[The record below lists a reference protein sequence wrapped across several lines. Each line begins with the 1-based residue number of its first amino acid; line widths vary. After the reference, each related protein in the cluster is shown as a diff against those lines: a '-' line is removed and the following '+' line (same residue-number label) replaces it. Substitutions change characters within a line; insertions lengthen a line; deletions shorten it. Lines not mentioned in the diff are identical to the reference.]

1 MLGLQRGGEGEIGGA
16 AMVNVVQAPPGGKKR
31 GGGGGGGKEGE
42 KEEGK
47 QLLGPKIPPTPT
59 RDTVLVKPN
68 LETDF

>member
-1 MLGLQRGGEGEIGGA
+1 MLGLQRGGEGEMGGV
-16 AMVNVVQAPPGGKKR
+16 AMVQAPTGGNKR
-31 GGGGGGGKEGE
+31 GGGGGGE
-42 KEEGK
+42 KQEGK

>member
-31 GGGGGGGKEGE
+31 GGGGGE
-42 KEEGK
+42 KDEGK

>member
-31 GGGGGGGKEGE
+31 GGGGGGGGDEE
-42 KEEGK
+42 KDEGK
-47 QLLGPKIPPTPT
+47 QLLGPKIPTPT

>member
-31 GGGGGGGKEGE
+31 GGGGGGKEGG

-59 RDTVLVKPN
+59 SDTVLVKPN

>member
-31 GGGGGGGKEGE
+31 GGGGGGKEGG

-47 QLLGPKIPPTPT
+47 QLLGPKNPPTPT

>member
-1 MLGLQRGGEGEIGGA
+1 MLGLQRVGEGEMGGV
-16 AMVNVVQAPPGGKKR
+16 AMVNVVQAPPGGNMR
-31 GGGGGGGKEGE
+31 GGGG